1 MRLAS
6 QTRPQKTKWNPQVV
20 SVSLNSDSS
29 CVSTGSQRG
38 FQVCQLSPNFRRHSF
53 SMKGGIGICEMLDCS
68 SLVAIVGGGDSPA
81 FSSRRLRVFNTSDS
95 STICDMNFDS
105 PVLAVRLNHK
115 CLIVV
120 LAFQVHIYNIDTMK
134 VKQLLDTP
142 PNPKGLCSLQTS
154 GNASSSRVILC
165 FPGSSDKGDVV
176 VFDVAGQK
184 IISVVEAHESPV
196 QSIAVSS
203 DGKLLATASTKGT
216 LIRIFDLTQK
226 NENVATFRRGVTTS
240 VVATMRFN
248 SNESL
253 LCVGSKNGTVHVFD
267 INAVINP
274 EESRTTTL
282 AHQASDGGGGGGDND
297 GGDGG
302 GASGD
307 AITSSIA
314 SSAVSSAASS
324 AKAAATSLFSGL
336 MQTLPISISSHRSSC
351 SVSIEPDVAF
361 ICGFLRSDCDKKAA
375 EEVEAE
381 TKVEVETA
389 SGKESLVVVTSTG
402 IVSIHSMNFIDGT
415 TTLEQQEFLIES
427 ENQEDH

>member
-1 MRLAS
+1 
-6 QTRPQKTKWNPQVV
+6 
-20 SVSLNSDSS
+20 
-29 CVSTGSQRG
+29 
-38 FQVCQLSPNFRRHSF
+38 
-53 SMKGGIGICEMLDCS
+53 MKGGIGICEMLDCS

-302 GASGD
+302 GASGG

>member
-1 MRLAS
+1 
-6 QTRPQKTKWNPQVV
+6 
-20 SVSLNSDSS
+20 
-29 CVSTGSQRG
+29 
-38 FQVCQLSPNFRRHSF
+38 
-53 SMKGGIGICEMLDCS
+53 MKGGIGICEMLDCS

-248 SNESL
+248 ANESL

-302 GASGD
+302 GASGG